1 MLIRGLDMADIFDE
15 VSEELKQ
22 DKLIQTWKKYSKII
36 ITLILLIIISLV
48 SYQSYLIWKKNK
60 IEEISEQY
68 FEALEKLENKNY
80 SKSQSLFLKNAQNH
94 KNGYKMLSLFGLAE
108 SNYQN
113 GKIDEMIMNY
123 KAIYDDES
131 IGIYYRDLSRILSV
145 LKDNL
150 SSFDQQKL
158 LLQPILNSPSKLQI
172 LAAELEI
179 LLFIKFKKIK
189 EAEKALNILLDRS
202 DISFEQKNRLELI
215 NRIYKN
221 NVF

>member
-1 MLIRGLDMADIFDE
+1 MADIFDE

>member
-1 MLIRGLDMADIFDE
+1 MADIFDE

-189 EAEKALNILLDRS
+189 EAEKALDILLDRS